1 MIPFAKYS
9 VKCIYEKESGIT
21 KEEIQWTDKIIIV
34 LHYTQNRIMDIMNFT
49 KVSFYH
55 QLTLI
60 ERDDGN
66 KKNKTLEKEAGL
78 PCF

>member
-1 MIPFAKYS
+1 MIPFAKDS

-21 KEEIQWTDKIIIV
+21 KEEIQWTDKIIGQ
-34 LHYTQNRIMDIMNFT
+34 HYKQNRIMDIMNFA
-49 KVSFYH
+49 KISFCH
-55 QLTLI
+55 LLTLI